1 MDSTKLFQH
10 KLFDRA
16 IPEDYNDLIN
26 KPTINGVVV
35 EGDKTAVDYLLQP
48 LGNYAHLDENNKIL
62 ISELPDEVLGTLQ
75 YEGTWDA
82 SLNEPQLPEIPETIG
97 DYWIVSV
104 GGEQFGLEFSKGDW
118 IIAGPNGWQKI
129 DNTDLVTS
137 VNGMTGD
144 VVLELDASAITYHNP
159 DYPTVEAALDKLL
172 YVAPSVTSLTGGAV
186 YENGKEINSVTLKWA
201 TNKNV
206 VTQSF
211 NQGIGEI
218 DANIR
223 QYVYEPETP
232 ITSNKTFT
240 LTVSDGTRTATKSTS
255 VTFQNKIYWGVSP
268 NTVLTNEEILAFEK
282 AGQAQFATSRTISKT
297 FNCSGGNYFYF
308 IIPTSFI
315 ASSMRVI
322 VGGLSFSD
330 YTLTTMADFVNGS
343 GKNVSYTQFRPNN
356 IQNGSSITVEI
367 K

>member
-10 KLFDRA
+10 KLFERA

-48 LGNYAHLDENNKIL
+48 LGNYAHLDENGKIL
-62 ISELPDEVLGTLQ
+62 VSELPDEVLGNLS

-82 SLNEPQLPEIPETIG
+82 SLNEPELPEIPESIG
-97 DYWIVSV
+97 EYWIVSES
-104 GGEQFGLEFSKGDW
+104 GEQFGLEFHKGDW
-118 IIAGPNGWQKI
+118 IIAGPDGWQKI

-144 VVLELDASAITYHNP
+144 VVLQLDASSITYTHP
-159 DYPTVEAALDKLL
+159 DYPTVQAALDKLL
-172 YVAPSVTSLTGGAV
+172 YLAPSITSLTGGGT
-186 YENGKEINSVTLKWA
+186 YENGKEISSVTLKWA
-201 TNKNV
+201 LNKA
-206 VTQSF
+206 VTSQSF
-211 NQGIGEI
+211 NQGIGSL
-218 DANIR
+218 DVNLR
-223 QYVYEPETP
+223 QYVYTP
-232 ITSNKTFT
+232 TNPIKSNTTFT
-240 LTVSDGTRTATKSTS
+240 LTVGDGTKTATKSTAVS
-255 VTFQNKIYWGVSP
+255 FQNKIYWGVSP

-282 AGQAQFATSRTISKT
+282 AGQASFATSRTISKT

-308 IIPTSFI
+308 VMPTSFI
-315 ASSMRVI
+315 ASTMKVI

-330 YTLTTMADFVNGS
+330 YTLTAMPEFVNGS

-356 IQNGSSITVEI
+356 LQNGSSITVEI